1 MIGSFA
7 SEAARPA
14 IFLPEQ
20 VEILAH
26 GVSWKNC
33 FCRSF
38 QILARLLKREIF
50 SDHGGSL
57 IFEENA
63 NRSVETFGAQP
74 S

>member
-7 SEAARPA
+7 SEAPGPA
-14 IFLPEQ
+14 MIPPEQ

-26 GVSWKNC
+26 KVSCKNC

-50 SDHGGSL
+50 SDHGGSP